1 MIDQIT
7 LKLYVLVNMK
17 AFIDWI
23 SGIRAF
29 VDLISGVKGSNASL
43 SISSCCVRLQMRMS
57 DSDIVWIRLIRYW
70 ICIFLVLL
78 TLLLPIA
85 ACYQHLGTGC
95 AAYTCSWKCVEAS
108 FCHWILHCYIRY
120 WFIPPL
126 KMICAAKLTLNF
138 HIRKASD
145 LDSRFISHPHWTI
158 LMAAKS
164 GREQNL

>member
-57 DSDIVWIRLIRYW
+57 SVNQTNK
-70 ICIFLVLL
+70 VLNL
-78 TLLLPIA
+78 HFSGSFNSFASNCSLLPTPWNG
-85 ACYQHLGTGC
+85 LRR
-95 AAYTCSWKCVEAS
+95 
-108 FCHWILHCYIRY
+108 LHMQLEMC
-120 WFIPPL
+120 WSEFLSLDSPL
-126 KMICAAKLTLNF
+126 LYSVLVHSSPQNDLCRQLTLNF
-138 HIRKASD
+138 HIRKTSD